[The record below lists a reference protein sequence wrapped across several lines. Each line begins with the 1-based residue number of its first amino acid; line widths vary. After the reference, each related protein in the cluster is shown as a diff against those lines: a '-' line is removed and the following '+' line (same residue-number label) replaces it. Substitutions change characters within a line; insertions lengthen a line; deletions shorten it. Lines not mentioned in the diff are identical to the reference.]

1 MNKTIKQ
8 IADDL
13 SVSKQ
18 TIQYHYQRL
27 PANMRQKDQQGRNV
41 ISADAERIIR
51 DKVAKPLPPKNH
63 HGDRQVPPKSNKKSD
78 DLITAMKG
86 EIAYLRADRDKQF
99 AAKDQQIEKLQKLL
113 DQSQQL
119 QLMAEQKIKQL
130 EAPQKEPEGAADNQD
145 KQVHTNTEDNEK
157 KPSTAQN
164 EPRAR
169 QGFWARLF
177 GPENNK

>member
-41 ISADAERIIR
+41 INADAERIIR
-51 DKVAKPLPPKNH
+51 GKLAKTLPPKRH
-63 HGDRQVPPKSNKKSD
+63 QRDRQIPPKTGKEDN
-78 DLITAMKG
+78 DLIAAMKG

-119 QLMAEQKIKQL
+119 QLMAEQKLKQL
-130 EAPQKEPEGAADNQD
+130 EAPEEKSESSTDDQNDPI
-145 KQVHTNTEDNEK
+145 HTEAK
-157 KPSTAQN
+157 KTPAEAHN
-164 EPRAR
+164 EPQAR
-169 QGFWARLF
+169 PGFWARLF
-177 GPENNK
+177 GTENNK